1 MNQLEYYRLTGAE
14 LIAYMLDNY
23 ISDEELYK
31 LIYRITDR
39 FDFLWKDI
47 LKREVSDSWFGISI
61 KEKIYTVLASGDN
74 GTYEPK
80 YTILTK
86 KDMDMIRLSL
96 EYAKEAKGSIKTVKE
111 QQYQRLNYVYTEYKG
126 FYLEYKVITCP
137 LSLRENPFSDRLD
150 LLGEMV
156 ELYEHELQPFMEIF
170 AQPQQ
175 EQYQSKSANNCILP
189 DKLIDEAVDAGLL
202 ERTENGLKWA
212 KTAALYGY
220 FVDKVSDKLNL
231 KSSSGRTPWK
241 SFTFIEN
248 HNTLLSTAK
257 QAVNDYKN
265 KGLNPPEGD
274 DIVDRLL
281 K

>member
-1 MNQLEYYRLTGAE
+1 MNKFEYYRLTGAE

-39 FDFLWKDI
+39 FDFHWKDI

-96 EYAKEAKGSIKTVKE
+96 EYAKEAKGCMKTVKE
-111 QQYQRLNYVYTEYKG
+111 QQYQRLNYVYTNYKD
-126 FYLEYKVITCP
+126 FYLEYKVITCHR
-137 LSLRENPFSDRLD
+137 LRENPFSDRLD

-248 HNTLLSTAK
+248 HNTLLSAAK

>member
-111 QQYQRLNYVYTEYKG
+111 QQYQRLNYVYTKYKG
-126 FYLEYKVITCP
+126 FYLEYKVITCHR
-137 LSLRENPFSDRLD
+137 LRENPFSDRLD

-156 ELYEHELQPFMEIF
+156 KLYEHELQPFMEIF

>member
-39 FDFLWKDI
+39 FDFHWKDI
-47 LKREVSDSWFGISI
+47 LKREVSDARFGFSI

-111 QQYQRLNYVYTEYKG
+111 QQYQRLNYVYTKYKG
-126 FYLEYKVITCP
+126 FYLEYKVITCHR
-137 LSLRENPFSDRLD
+137 LRENPFSDRLD

-156 ELYEHELQPFMEIF
+156 KLYEHELQPFMEIF

>member
-1 MNQLEYYRLTGAE
+1 MNKFEYYRLTGVE

-39 FDFLWKDI
+39 FDFHWKDI
-47 LKREVSDSWFGISI
+47 LKREVSDARFGFSI

-96 EYAKEAKGSIKTVKE
+96 EYAKEAKGCMKTVKE
-111 QQYQRLNYVYTEYKG
+111 QQYQRLNYVYTKYKG
-126 FYLEYKVITCP
+126 FYLEYKVITCHR
-137 LSLRENPFSDRLD
+137 LRENPFSDRLD

-156 ELYEHELQPFMEIF
+156 KLYEHELQPFMEIF

-248 HNTLLSTAK
+248 HNTLLSAAK

>member
-1 MNQLEYYRLTGAE
+1 MNKFEYYRLTGVE

-39 FDFLWKDI
+39 FDFHWKDI
-47 LKREVSDSWFGISI
+47 LKREVSDARFGFSI

-96 EYAKEAKGSIKTVKE
+96 EYAKEAKGCMKTVKE
-111 QQYQRLNYVYTEYKG
+111 QQYQRLNYVYTKYKG
-126 FYLEYKVITCP
+126 FYLEYKVITCHR
-137 LSLRENPFSDRLD
+137 LRENPFSDRLD

-248 HNTLLSTAK
+248 HNTLLSAAK

>member
-1 MNQLEYYRLTGAE
+1 MNKFEYYRLTGVE

-39 FDFLWKDI
+39 FDFHWKDI

-96 EYAKEAKGSIKTVKE
+96 EYAKEAKGCMKTVKE
-111 QQYQRLNYVYTEYKG
+111 QQYQRLNYVYTKYKD
-126 FYLEYKVITCP
+126 FYLEYKVITCHR
-137 LSLRENPFSDRLD
+137 LRENPFSDRLD

-248 HNTLLSTAK
+248 HNTLLSAAK

>member
-1 MNQLEYYRLTGAE
+1 
-14 LIAYMLDNY
+14 
-23 ISDEELYK
+23 
-31 LIYRITDR
+31 
-39 FDFLWKDI
+39 
-47 LKREVSDSWFGISI
+47 
-61 KEKIYTVLASGDN
+61 
-74 GTYEPK
+74 
-80 YTILTK
+80 
-86 KDMDMIRLSL
+86 MDMIRLSL
-96 EYAKEAKGSIKTVKE
+96 EYAKEAKGCMKTVKE
-111 QQYQRLNYVYTEYKG
+111 QQYQRLNYVYTKYKG
-126 FYLEYKVITCP
+126 FYLEYKVITCHR
-137 LSLRENPFSDRLD
+137 LRENPFSDRLD

-156 ELYEHELQPFMEIF
+156 KLYEHELQPFMEIF

-248 HNTLLSTAK
+248 HNTLLSAAK

>member
-1 MNQLEYYRLTGAE
+1 MNKFEYYRLTGAE

-39 FDFLWKDI
+39 FDFHWKDI

-96 EYAKEAKGSIKTVKE
+96 EYAKEAKGCMKTVKE
-111 QQYQRLNYVYTEYKG
+111 QQYQRLNYVYTKYKD
-126 FYLEYKVITCP
+126 FYLEYKVITCHR
-137 LSLRENPFSDRLD
+137 LRENPFSDRLD

-156 ELYEHELQPFMEIF
+156 KLYEHELQPFMEIF

-248 HNTLLSTAK
+248 HNTLLSAAK

>member
-1 MNQLEYYRLTGAE
+1 MNKFESYRLTGVE

-39 FDFLWKDI
+39 FDFHWKDI
-47 LKREVSDSWFGISI
+47 LKREVSDARFGFSI

-96 EYAKEAKGSIKTVKE
+96 EYAKEAKGCMKTVKE
-111 QQYQRLNYVYTEYKG
+111 QQYQRLNYVYTKYKG
-126 FYLEYKVITCP
+126 FYLEYKVITCHR
-137 LSLRENPFSDRLD
+137 LRENPFSDRLD

-231 KSSSGRTPWK
+231 KSSSDRTPWK

-248 HNTLLSTAK
+248 HNTLLSAAK

>member
-39 FDFLWKDI
+39 FDFHWKDI

-111 QQYQRLNYVYTEYKG
+111 QQYQRLNYVYTKYKD
-126 FYLEYKVITCP
+126 FYLEYKVITCHR
-137 LSLRENPFSDRLD
+137 LRENPFSDRLD

>member
-1 MNQLEYYRLTGAE
+1 MNKFEYYRLTGAE

-39 FDFLWKDI
+39 FDFHWKDI

-96 EYAKEAKGSIKTVKE
+96 EYAKEAKGCMKTVKE
-111 QQYQRLNYVYTEYKG
+111 QQYQRLNYVYTKYKD
-126 FYLEYKVITCP
+126 FYLEYKVITCHR
-137 LSLRENPFSDRLD
+137 LRENPFSDRLD

-248 HNTLLSTAK
+248 HNTLLSAAK

>member
-1 MNQLEYYRLTGAE
+1 MNKFEYYRLTGVE

-47 LKREVSDSWFGISI
+47 LKREVSDARFGFSI

-111 QQYQRLNYVYTEYKG
+111 QQYQRLNYVYTKYKG
-126 FYLEYKVITCP
+126 FYLEYKVITCHR
-137 LSLRENPFSDRLD
+137 LRENPFSDRLD

-156 ELYEHELQPFMEIF
+156 KLYEHELQPFMEIF